1 MASGPRLDRGQGI
14 FRPLPTLNVGP
25 GEGRVRRPGSE
36 DAKDAMPTRAVILTT
51 QRTGSSFLVEC
62 LASHPD
68 IECAREI
75 LEGHPDDP
83 KVHLYRG
90 PFRRAVKLYQ
100 FLESGAWL
108 PGNRIERYFTGGH
121 AKVRMFK
128 AMYNQLERPFCLRY
142 LRDHEE
148 IRVVHLRRRNLL
160 KLHVSTLLMP
170 KRRELQANTPVDL
183 IRIRVNPA
191 KAIANMRIARARYE
205 RFERI
210 FDRHPRL
217 PVTYE
222 SLIDGQT
229 LRHETGRR
237 ICEFLGVRPRP
248 MRSELVKMNPES
260 LRQVVTNYD
269 ELAAQVSRTEFAELL
284 D

>member
-1 MASGPRLDRGQGI
+1 
-14 FRPLPTLNVGP
+14 
-25 GEGRVRRPGSE
+25 
-36 DAKDAMPTRAVILTT
+36 MPTRAVILTT

-62 LASHPD
+62 LASHPE

-83 KVHLYRG
+83 RIHLYRG
-90 PFRRAVKLYQ
+90 PFRRAVKL
-100 FLESGAWL
+100 FHIVESGAWL
-108 PGNRIERYFTGGH
+108 PGRRIEGYFADGR
-121 AKVRMFK
+121 AKVRIFK

-142 LRDHEE
+142 LREHEE
-148 IRVVHLRRRNLL
+148 IRVVHLHRRNLL

-170 KRRELQANTPVDL
+170 MRRELQATAPVEP
-183 IRIRVNPA
+183 IRVHVNPE
-191 KAIANMRIARARYE
+191 KAIASMRVARARYE

-210 FDRHPRL
+210 FAQHRSL
-217 PVTYE
+217 PLTYE
-222 SLIDGQT
+222 SLVDGQS
-229 LRHETGRR
+229 LRRETGRR
-237 ICEFLGVRPRP
+237 ICEFLGVRPQP

-269 ELAAQVSRTEFAELL
+269 ELAGEVSRTEFAELL